1 MKTVFSAA
9 AVLAL
14 AGAASAAPFQVA
26 GVVFGGSSGSTGL
39 ALSSGT
45 YHRSAP
51 LGSTSWLGSRYIAPE
66 SDYTWQYYSG
76 TLAGNPTTFVGALG
90 GAAPAPTA
98 WNTVANTP
106 GGDAAPGNA
115 QLGPSQ
121 TVLNNG
127 GWFRGLLGFV
137 SSAEATINGFTG
149 DTEAEVAAVLE
160 FCRAQG
166 VDCFLNRH
174 WAEGGAGIEAM
185 AARVAE
191 LADSGQSNFK
201 TLYPDGMPLAEKVR
215 TVARSIYGA
224 EDIAFD
230 AIVAKRFEQLE
241 ADGFGHFP
249 VCIAKTQ
256 YSFSTDATARGAPA
270 GHIVPVR
277 EVRLSAGAEFVV
289 AICGD
294 IMTMPGLP
302 RVPAANSIFVNE
314 KGEIEGLF

>member
-149 DTEAEVAAVLE
+149 EYVWLGQLVTATQDASFSGNIEIITPGGSVSAPVDSGLFASDSNPLNPDLITFTVYQGEVNGLHVHYLYTSTIPAP
-160 FCRAQG
+160 G
-166 VDCFLNRH
+166 
-174 WAEGGAGIEAM
+174 AM
-185 AARVAE
+185 ALLGVAGLAAAR
-191 LADSGQSNFK
+191 
-201 TLYPDGMPLAEKVR
+201 R
-215 TVARSIYGA
+215 R
-224 EDIAFD
+224 
-230 AIVAKRFEQLE
+230 R
-241 ADGFGHFP
+241 
-249 VCIAKTQ
+249 
-256 YSFSTDATARGAPA
+256 
-270 GHIVPVR
+270 
-277 EVRLSAGAEFVV
+277 
-289 AICGD
+289 
-294 IMTMPGLP
+294 
-302 RVPAANSIFVNE
+302 
-314 KGEIEGLF
+314 